1 MLEISKK
8 IEPLQNDILN
18 ILQLFEYQLN
28 IQSIRQN
35 IINEIAH
42 LLLEANITN
51 MKIEDISDDET
62 TYYGHMLMQFTD
74 MCTKESLTL
83 HF

>member
-1 MLEISKK
+1 MVEISKK

-28 IQSIRQN
+28 AQSIREN
-35 IINEIAH
+35 IISEIER
-42 LLLEANITN
+42 LLVEANITN
-51 MKIEDISDDET
+51 IKIEDISDDET
-62 TYYGHMLMQFTD
+62 IYHGHMLMQFMDVTN
-74 MCTKESLTL
+74 KETLTL